1 MTVVVIVLAAVYVK
15 WNGEG
20 SEALFRSSDIY
31 ILAGALLALVV
42 LRMLRRRRG
51 DDVAG
56 KSSGKK

>member
-51 DDVAG
+51 DDVAR

>member
-1 MTVVVIVLAAVYVK
+1 MAVVLIVLAAVYVK

-51 DDVAG
+51 DDAG
-56 KSSGKK
+56 GKNSGEK